1 MVVVNNTQVIG
12 GALQPSVQV
21 RQSARY
27 DDTVIAAL
35 LARVSGKSL
44 ATVNATA
51 ALEACAGFVGRAFA
65 SAEITGRPII
75 TNAITPAC
83 MELIGRSLMRRGEQV
98 FVIHVAGGT
107 LQLLPAETWDID
119 GGADPESWEYRVTV
133 GGPSGTLTF
142 PYYPAEAVLHF
153 KYAVDSAQPWRG
165 NAPLTV
171 ASLAGRLSAETVNQ
185 LADELSGPVGRL
197 LPLPIEDKAGT
208 LDALK
213 EGIRDAHGHVATLL
227 SGDWGNTSAGGVDG
241 RTHRYGAEPGQP
253 LINLLEQSSSEI
265 FSACGFNAALFQ
277 SGDAASLR
285 ESYRIALAGTIQP
298 LAKLVQSE
306 INAKLDA
313 GISVDFTELRA
324 ADLSGRAR
332 AFQSMVGGGMD
343 VAQAVA
349 IAGLMTPE

>member
-1 MVVVNNTQVIG
+1 MVVVNNVIG
-12 GALQPSVQV
+12 GTLQPALQT
-21 RQSARY
+21 RQSSRY

-44 ATVNATA
+44 ATANATA
-51 ALEACAGFVGRAFA
+51 ALESCAGFVGRAFA

-75 TNAITPAC
+75 TNAISPAV
-83 MELIGRSLMRRGEQV
+83 MELVGRSLIRRGEQV
-98 FVIHVAGGT
+98 FVIHVADGM
-107 LQLLPAETWDID
+107 LKLLPAETWDVD
-119 GGADPESWEYRVTV
+119 GGADPDTWEYRVTV

-142 PYYPAEAVLHF
+142 PYYPAQAVLHF
-153 KYAVDSAQPWRG
+153 RYAVDSAQPWRG

-171 ASLAGRLSAETVNQ
+171 AALAGRLSAEVVNA
-185 LADELSGPVGRL
+185 LADESSGPVGRL
-197 LPLPIEDKAGT
+197 LPLPIEDVAGT

-213 EGIRDAHGHVATLL
+213 TGISDAHGRVATLL

-253 LINLLEQSSSEI
+253 LINLLKQASAEI
-265 FSACGFNAALFQ
+265 FSACGFNPSLFTD
-277 SGDAASLR
+277 GDAASLR

-313 GISVDFTELRA
+313 GISIDFTELRA

-343 VAQAVA
+343 VAKAVA

>member
-1 MVVVNNTQVIG
+1 MVVVNNVIG

-51 ALEACAGFVGRAFA
+51 ALESCAGFVGRAFA

-75 TNAITPAC
+75 TNALTPEC
-83 MELIGRSLMRRGEQV
+83 MELVGRSLMRRGEQV
-98 FVIHVAGGT
+98 FVIDVSNGM
-107 LQLLPAETWDID
+107 LKLLPAETWDID
-119 GGADPESWEYRVTV
+119 GSADPDSWEYRVTV

-142 PYYPAEAVLHF
+142 PYYPAQGVLHF

-165 NAPLTV
+165 NSPLAV
-171 ASLAGRLSAETVNQ
+171 AHLAGRLSAETVNM
-185 LADELSGPVGRL
+185 LADESSGPVGRL
-197 LPLPIEDKAGT
+197 LPLPIENKEGT
-208 LDALK
+208 IEELK
-213 EGIRDAHGHVATLL
+213 NGIRDARGRVATVL

-241 RTHRYGAEPGQP
+241 RTYRYGAEPGQP
-253 LINLLEQSSSEI
+253 LVNLLKQASDEI
-265 FSACGFNAALFQ
+265 YASCGFNPALFT

-298 LAKLVQSE
+298 LSKLVQSE

-313 GISVDFTELRA
+313 GVSIDFTELRA

-349 IAGLMTPE
+349 VAGLMTPE